1 MKKKWIACL
10 ITVSCLAS
18 VAALAACNGANNSNG
33 GNDPTISQELNQK
46 YAYSFE
52 CNGGSERAGGE
63 LYANAYVPAPADPVK
78 EGYRFT
84 GWYFDRDCTKVC
96 SFIST
101 RMPAHDVVY
110 YAGWQELVLINFE
123 SNGGSAVSPLEG
135 LYGDSIAG
143 AQEACVPVREGYVF
157 DGWYANEELTQ
168 KYFFTSIPAESRTV
182 YAKWHEKNK
191 SVTVTFVGADCAPIT
206 GEETE
211 ETVLPVAAD
220 TAYTRFIGWATDEEG
235 AHLVERSA
243 YMLPAEDITLYA
255 VYRQKQSYAHI
266 RLNASPYN
274 EELDFYAKRGER
286 LSADTV
292 SLEGYEGDASLVNMA
307 LLQSKALKYNGFL
320 TESDLGFDPSKDIV
334 VSDMTLNI
342 NVYSQGLVFDA
353 IYTNDFT
360 GGVFYGMDEVAAF
373 FGKTQAELTAAEKSM
388 FSKINA
394 TVSGYNGNSD
404 EIVIPRYYGAEG
416 DLTDYAVAVIEE
428 GAFAGKAIASVTLPD
443 TVVRIFDDAF
453 KGCSSLTSITF
464 PASLSEVGSHAF
476 ANCPSLASVQLNDD
490 VYYLGNRVFENTP
503 FEQDLFT
510 RFAGGAVY
518 MKDVNPN
525 LKQDILYY
533 YNDTFANK
541 TVASVS
547 RAGVVCVAGGAF
559 AGKANLERVKFS
571 NDVAIIGEGA
581 FENCVDLKE
590 IVLGTSVQYILGDAF
605 KGCTSLVAVDKTE
618 NVALVELGA
627 HAFANCSA
635 LQTFD
640 FNEKLTYLGE
650 GVFQN
655 CSSLRTVSMY
665 FRREIQYGA
674 GITSVTYKYYSTN
687 VKIIPEYAFSG
698 CTSLERIELMDHVTD
713 VMPYAFENC
722 TKLDYVGLGYTQTC
736 VISKIHKD
744 AFKGCTALNKLIV
757 SRLVDSAEDCL
768 LFENGCFDANKN
780 EHIKIYVSHSYI
792 ETYRESMKQEG
803 YSEYLNLLSVW
814 DTEAP
819 TVEVTTKEIVI
830 RQTYGYDVKALAQR
844 ITEYSDNETPK
855 EDLIFGVTV
864 SFNAAAVSANGDG
877 TYDLTSEGTYIV
889 TVRVTDLFG
898 RTGSATFS
906 IVVRGNEI

>member
-10 ITVSCLAS
+10 ITLSCLAS
-18 VAALAACNGANNSNG
+18 AAGLAACNGGQKPDGGADNPIIAEELNKKFTYSFESNG
-33 GNDPTISQELNQK
+33 GSAQE
-46 YAYSFE
+46 
-52 CNGGSERAGGE
+52 GGS
-63 LYANAYVPAPADPVK
+63 LYANAYVPAPADPVR

-84 GWYFDRDCTKVC
+84 GWYFDEDCTKQC

-110 YAGWQELVLINFE
+110 YAGWQELVRICFE

-135 LYGDSIAG
+135 LQGEEIVGTD
-143 AQEACVPVREGYVF
+143 QCVPVKEGYVF
-157 DGWYANEELTQ
+157 DGWYADETLTKQ
-168 KYFFTSIPAESRTV
+168 YVFTTIPAESRTL

-191 SVTVTFVGADCAPIT
+191 AVTITFDGADCAPVT
-206 GEETE
+206 GEEAQQAR
-211 ETVLPVAAD
+211 LPVADD
-220 TAYTRFIGWATDEEG
+220 TQYTRFIGWATDEEG
-235 AHLVERSA
+235 VHLTDADYRF
-243 YMLPAEDITLYA
+243 PAQDVTLYA
-255 VYRQKQSYAHI
+255 VYRQKQAYARI

-274 EELDFYAKRGER
+274 DELDFYAKRGEKLAR
-286 LSADTV
+286 ETV
-292 SLEGYEGDASLVNMA
+292 SLEGYEGDGSLVNMA
-307 LLQSKALKYNGFL
+307 LLQSKALRYNGFL
-320 TESDLGFDPSKDIV
+320 TETDLGFLPSEDIV

-342 NVYSQGLVFDA
+342 NVYSEGLVFDS
-353 IYTNDFT
+353 IYTNDFS
-360 GGVFYGMDEVAAF
+360 GGVFYGLDEVAAF
-373 FGKTQAELTAAEKSM
+373 FGKTQAELTDAEKSM
-388 FSKINA
+388 FSKTDA
-394 TVSGYNGNSD
+394 TVRGYNGTSD
-404 EIVIPRYYGAEG
+404 QIVIPRYYGAAG
-416 DLTDYAVAVIEE
+416 DLTDYAVSVIEE
-428 GAFAGKAIASVTLPD
+428 GAFAGKAIASVTIPD
-443 TVVRIFDDAF
+443 TVIRIFDNAF
-453 KGCSSLTSITF
+453 KGCAALQEVVF
-464 PASLSEVGSHAF
+464 PARLSEVGSHAF
-476 ANCPSLASVQLNDD
+476 ADCASLDRVTLNDD

-503 FEQDLFT
+503 FERGLF
-510 RFAGGAVY
+510 AKQGAVY
-518 MKDVNPN
+518 MKDVNPS

-559 AGKANLERVKFS
+559 AGKTNLERVKFG
-571 NDVAIIGEGA
+571 NDVAIIGENA
-581 FENCVDLKE
+581 FENCTDLKE
-590 IVLGTSVQYILGDAF
+590 VVLGTAVQYILGNAF
-605 KGCTSLVAVDKTE
+605 KGCSSLVTFDKSQ
-618 NVALVELGA
+618 NLALVELGA
-627 HAFANCSA
+627 YAFADCSS

-655 CSSLRTVSMY
+655 CSALRSVTMY
-665 FRREIQYGA
+665 FRTEVQYGS
-674 GITSVTYKYYSTN
+674 GIGSITYKYYSTN

-698 CTSLERIELMDHVTD
+698 CTSLQRIELMDHVTD

-722 TKLDYVGLGYTQTC
+722 TKLEYVGLGYTQTC
-736 VISKIHKD
+736 VISKLHKN

-757 SRLVDSAEDCL
+757 SRLVDTAEECL

-803 YSEYLNLLSVW
+803 YSEYLDLLSVW
-814 DTEAP
+814 DTVAP
-819 TVEVTTKEIVI
+819 DVEVTTKEVVI

-864 SFNAAAVSANGDG
+864 SYNAAAVSANGDG

-906 IVVRGNEI
+906 IVVRSNEI